1 LIAAFSNLVS
11 RQRLS
16 LWYSGKRSVA
26 AAPLAT
32 RVLLNFN
39 FHGIHHQNPPIP
51 WIRLPMAFHEQ
62 SQIFHGQY
70 LRAAM
75 RQLYGPVAMQ
85 DLLSARSHR
94 GGAERAEKFIV
105 D

>member
-1 LIAAFSNLVS
+1 
-11 RQRLS
+11 LS
-16 LWYSGKRSVA
+16 LANVYHYRTAVNEILSACTLWLP
-26 AAPLAT
+26 PLAT
-32 RVLLNFN
+32 RVLLN

-62 SQIFHGQY
+62 SQIFHGHY

-85 DLLSARSHR
+85 DLPWVRSDR